1 VTANYLDCP
10 TTSATIS
17 AITGKIVGAHTLPS
31 RETPMVDPMFRFELH
46 CPHCD
51 QTDMQLIE
59 LLADKEEIACRNCG
73 QMIDLTNEQLQHDLR
88 EVIESFKEP

>member
-1 VTANYLDCP
+1 
-10 TTSATIS
+10 
-17 AITGKIVGAHTLPS
+17 
-31 RETPMVDPMFRFELH
+31 MVDPKEFRFELH

-59 LLADKEEIACRNCG
+59 LLADKDQIACRNCG
-73 QMIDLTNEQLQHDLR
+73 QMIDLTNEQLQYDLR

>member
-1 VTANYLDCP
+1 
-10 TTSATIS
+10 
-17 AITGKIVGAHTLPS
+17 
-31 RETPMVDPMFRFELH
+31 MVDPKEFRFELH

-51 QTDMQLIE
+51 QTDIQLIE

-73 QMIDLTNEQLQHDLR
+73 QMIDLNEQLQHDLR

>member
-1 VTANYLDCP
+1 
-10 TTSATIS
+10 
-17 AITGKIVGAHTLPS
+17 
-31 RETPMVDPMFRFELH
+31 MVDPKEFRFELH

-73 QMIDLTNEQLQHDLR
+73 QMIGITNEQLQRDLR
-88 EVIESFKEP
+88 EAIESLKKP